1 MCAAFRQFVT
11 PKSLFA
17 SKTFWVDALTT
28 GVAVL
33 TLIAGQE
40 WIAEYPKVTAG
51 IVGTIAVLKIVLRY
65 VTVSPIE

>member
-17 SKTFWVDALTT
+17 SKTFWVNALTT

-51 IVGTIAVLKIVLRY
+51 IVATIGVLNVALRY
-65 VTVSPIE
+65 VTTAPIE